1 MDELL
6 IRQAPHSPEAEQAVL
21 GSMLID
27 ADCVKDVMDK
37 LQPEDFYLRRNRE
50 IFETIYSMFVY
61 SKPIDGVTVAGEM
74 ERAGLSTDDTRS
86 YLVQLMEVTPTS
98 ANVMEYVRIVRE
110 KALLRAVA
118 AAASDITAMVQ
129 EGAGEASKVLE
140 AAEQKIYAIRRGRSA
155 QNMVPISVVL
165 QSVLERLG
173 ELTAAGGETMP
184 GLTTGFSDVDRKING
199 LNKSD
204 LLLLAGRPGMG
215 KTSMGLN
222 VAVNAAKAS
231 RKTVAVFSLEMSR
244 EQLVTRLLA
253 GEGLIDNTRLVT
265 GNLRESDWVR
275 IAEGAST
282 LSRLDIR
289 IDDNPLLT
297 VADMNAKCR
306 RIDGLALVVIVIV
319 PVMAVLTGYF
329 QNRILRWNRKVRK
342 LNSRITGSF
351 NEGITGAKTTKTL
364 GTEEQTV
371 AAFRDL
377 TRQMH
382 DAGIGAARLNAVYI
396 PLVLFASTMAVAIV
410 LLRGGYMVSDH
421 LLELATLS
429 TFTTYAVG
437 IFEPIQMTAANIAE
451 FISLQASIERV
462 MDLMDKTPQI
472 QDAPE
477 VIEKY
482 GDAFHPK
489 RENWEP
495 IRGEIEFRDVTFRYP
510 DGGGNVLEH
519 FSLHIP
525 QGSTVAIVGETGA
538 GKSTLVNVACRF
550 FEPTE
555 GKILIDG
562 VDYRQR
568 SQLWLHSSI
577 GYVLQDPHLFSGTV
591 RENIRYGKL
600 DATDEEVRAAA
611 RLANA
616 DTFIRHLPQGYDT
629 VITGDGGSLSQG
641 ERQLLAI
648 ARAAVSDPPV
658 LILDEATSSID
669 TRTEKLIEQGMDSLM
684 AGRTV
689 FVIAH
694 RLSTVRN
701 ANAIMVLEQGRIIER
716 GDHRE
721 LLEQKGKYYQLCHNM
736 IELT

>member
-1 MDELL
+1 MAAFDEKDYTKSFDWSIWKRLTPFV
-6 IRQAPHSPEAEQAVL
+6 RPFRRDFV
-21 GSMLID
+21 GMLVFNGLC
-27 ADCVKDVMDK
+27 ALVDVAIP
-37 LQPEDFYLRRNRE
+37 LFQR
-50 IFETIYSMFVY
+50 
-61 SKPIDGVTVAGEM
+61 
-74 ERAGLSTDDTRS
+74 
-86 YLVQLMEVTPTS
+86 
-98 ANVMEYVRIVRE
+98 
-110 KALLRAVA
+110 
-118 AAASDITAMVQ
+118 
-129 EGAGEASKVLE
+129 
-140 AAEQKIYAIRRGRSA
+140 YAIRNFIQADSLRGI
-155 QNMVPISVVL
+155 VPFSLVYLLVILLQALSVVAFARNSMTIEMNMGRDMRRSLFHHL
-165 QSVLERLG
+165 QTLSFSFYNVTPVGYL
-173 ELTAAGGETMP
+173 LTRVM
-184 GLTTGFSDVDRKING
+184 SDTN
-199 LNKSD
+199 
-204 LLLLAGRPGMG
+204 
-215 KTSMGLN
+215 
-222 VAVNAAKAS
+222 
-231 RKTVAVFSLEMSR
+231 
-244 EQLVTRLLA
+244 
-253 GEGLIDNTRLVT
+253 
-265 GNLRESDWVR
+265 R
-275 IAEGAST
+275 IASMIAWNMT
-282 LSRLDIR
+282 DILWALFYVLGTFAAMLALNWR
-289 IDDNPLLT
+289 
-297 VADMNAKCR
+297 
-306 RIDGLALVVIVIV
+306 LALVVIVIV

-538 GKSTLVNVACRF
+538 GKSTLVNLACRF

-555 GKILIDG
+555 GQILIDG

-701 ANAIMVLEQGRIIER
+701 AQAILVLEQGRIIER
-716 GDHRE
+716 GDHAA
-721 LLEQKGKYYQLCHNM
+721 LMAQKGKYYQLCTGQE
-736 IELT
+736 ELS